1 MKVVLKKSKA
11 DSPFSFVF
19 TDKDGKT
26 LIKSE
31 NYKQKTSATNGIES
45 IRKNCADDAR
55 YEIKEAKNGKLFF
68 NIKATNGQIVGT
80 SGFFGTQEDKK
91 SAITYLK
98 RYAPKAKLE
107 EA

>member
-1 MKVVLKKSKA
+1 MKVILRKSEA
-11 DSPFSFVF
+11 ESPFSFIF
-19 TDKDGKT
+19 TDKDGNT

-31 NYKQKTSATNGIES
+31 NYKQKTSATNGVES
-45 IRKNCADDAR
+45 VRKNCLVDER
-55 YEIKEAKNGKLFF
+55 YEFKKAKNGKFFF

-80 SGFFGTQEDKK
+80 SGFFASEDERK